1 MLWFTREMSAM
12 PRSTLTHGGPR
23 RFPWTFAPL
32 LVAALLV
39 TRPWFATAQETP
51 TATPPGVAQMLPS
64 PSPLPDAAP
73 RVGGPINVV
82 ASTGILAD
90 LVRQIGGERVEVRSL
105 LPANADPHD
114 FEPAPDDLVAV
125 EDADLIVRHGLG
137 LDTWLDRLLQ
147 SAGGDAPVIVA
158 TEGVTTLS
166 STEEGFAEGDPH
178 VWFDPTRVA
187 TMVGT
192 IAGILTQ
199 LDPEGGTSYQAR
211 QTVYQQDLNALDRAI
226 MAAVATIP
234 PERRKLVTS
243 HDALG
248 YFADHFGLTIVGT
261 VIPSLETTT
270 EPSAK
275 ETAELIDLIK
285 REGVPAIFAENTASP
300 RLVDELAAQA
310 GVKVVDD
317 LYSDNLGKAGSG
329 ADTYLAMMR
338 TDTILIVEALR

>member
-1 MLWFTREMSAM
+1 MLRFR
-12 PRSTLTHGGPR
+12 LTHQR
-23 RFPWTFAPL
+23 HRSFQWRL
-32 LVAALLV
+32 LALLAPV
-39 TRPWFATAQETP
+39 VLLANPMPATGQEAGGTP
-51 TATPPGVAQMLPS
+51 SAIAATLPS
-64 PSPLPDAAP
+64 PSPLPAAAP
-73 RVGGPINVV
+73 RAGGPIRVV

-90 LVRQIGGERVEVRSL
+90 LVRQIGGERVDVRSL

-114 FEPAPDDLVAV
+114 FEPAPNDLVAV

-137 LDTWLDRLLQ
+137 LDTWLDRLLE
-147 SAGGDAPVIVA
+147 SAGGDAPVILA
-158 TEGVTTLS
+158 TDGVPTLTS
-166 STEEGFAEGDPH
+166 DEEGFAEGDPH

-192 IAGILTQ
+192 LTAALGH
-199 LDPEGGTSYQAR
+199 LDPEGAASYQSRA
-211 QTVYQQDLNALDRAI
+211 TIYQDDLGALDRAI
-226 MAAVATIP
+226 KAAIETIP
-234 PERRKLVTS
+234 AERRKLVTS

-248 YFADHFGLTIVGT
+248 YYADHFGLTIVGT

-270 EPSAK
+270 EPSARD
-275 ETAELIDLIK
+275 TADLIDLIK

-300 RLVDELAAQA
+300 RLVDELAKQA
-310 GVKVVDD
+310 GVEVVDD

>member
-1 MLWFTREMSAM
+1 MLRSRLTRQRH
-12 PRSTLTHGGPR
+12 RSFQR
-23 RFPWTFAPL
+23 RLLAPL
-32 LVAALLV
+32 VAVVLLAN
-39 TRPWFATAQETP
+39 PWPATGQEAAGTP
-51 TATPPGVAQMLPS
+51 SAIAATLPA
-64 PSPLPDAAP
+64 PSPLPAAAP
-73 RVGGPINVV
+73 RAGGPITVV

-90 LVRQIGGERVEVRSL
+90 LVRQIGGERVDARSL

-114 FEPAPDDLVAV
+114 FEPAPNDLVAV

-137 LDTWLDRLLQ
+137 LDTWLDRLLE

-158 TEGVTTLS
+158 TDGVLTITS
-166 STEEGFAEGDPH
+166 DEEGFVEGDPH

-192 IAGILTQ
+192 LTAALGK
-199 LDPEGGTSYQAR
+199 LDPEGAASYQSR
-211 QTVYQQDLNALDRAI
+211 STIYQDDIGALDRAI
-226 MAAVATIP
+226 KAAIETIP
-234 PERRKLVTS
+234 VERRKLVTS

-248 YFADHFGLTIVGT
+248 YYADHFGLTIVGT

-270 EPSAK
+270 EPSARD
-275 ETAELIDLIK
+275 TADLIDLIK

-300 RLVDELAAQA
+300 RLVDELAKQA

>member
-1 MLWFTREMSAM
+1 M
-12 PRSTLTHGGPR
+12 PRPRLMRQRRGP
-23 RFPWTFAPL
+23 FSWALFAVIVATTVLSGSSPAAGQEIPGTP
-32 LVAALLV
+32 AALV
-39 TRPWFATAQETP
+39 DT
-51 TATPPGVAQMLPS
+51 LPR
-64 PSPLPDAAP
+64 PSPLPPATP
-73 RVGGPINVV
+73 RDGGAITVV

-90 LVRQIGGERVEVRSL
+90 LVRQIGGERVDVRSL

-158 TEGVTTLS
+158 TEGVPTITS
-166 STEEGFAEGDPH
+166 DEEGFAEGDPH

-192 IAGILTQ
+192 ITAALTTA
-199 LDPEGGTSYQAR
+199 DPDGASSFQSRTA
-211 QTVYQQDLNALDRAI
+211 VYQHDLGALDQAMTDAI
-226 MAAVATIP
+226 ATIP

-248 YFADHFGLTIVGT
+248 YFADRFGLTIVGT

-270 EPSAK
+270 EPSARQ
-275 ETAELIDLIK
+275 TAELIDLIE

-300 RLVDELAAQA
+300 RLVNELAAQA

-317 LYSDNLGKAGSG
+317 LYSDNLGKSGSG